1 MIAQYRMVSLPDD
14 LCAEAEKRLASQFA
28 NLEALLTF
36 LLQEI
41 VQDDA
46 NKFDRAE
53 REIIEQRLKD
63 LGYI

>member
-1 MIAQYRMVSLPDD
+1 MSHYRTVSLPDD
-14 LCAEAEKRLASQFA
+14 LCVEAEKRLTGRFN
-28 NLEALLTF
+28 NLEALLSF

-41 VQDDA
+41 VKDDS

-53 REIIEQRLKD
+53 ERIIEQRLKD